1 MKEIKIALLGF
12 GGIAASH
19 KIAYDALAS
28 EGAGVRL
35 VAICD
40 KSGNFEPRDVVTNLG
55 TVNTGSMEGI
65 ALYTSPD
72 EMLAECELDAVDI
85 CLPTFLHK
93 EFTVKALE
101 AGKHVICEKPMSL
114 TTEDCSAMI
123 NAAKA
128 HKKQLMIAQCLRFDE
143 AYRYLRNLTRHGAL
157 GAPRRVAMSRLS
169 YLPNWGSGDVY
180 RSIALT
186 GGCTM
191 DLHIHDLDAMRFV
204 FGEPDSISSVD
215 YITDKGHQYI
225 SSRLFYSGMLAE
237 VQASFD
243 ESLTTPF
250 LMDYRVRFEHAT
262 VVFDGTAITVYPDD
276 GEPYSP
282 ELADKDRITEEI
294 RYFCEC
300 IRTSDNPENA
310 PEDSAA
316 SIRLALAANES
327 AGRGGERITI
337 GGVADE

>member
-1 MKEIKIALLGF
+1 MQEIKIALLGF

-28 EGAGVRL
+28 EGVGVRL
-35 VAICD
+35 VVICD

-55 TVNTGSMEGI
+55 TVNTGSMDGI
-65 ALYTSPD
+65 ALYTSLD

-93 EFTVKALE
+93 EFTIKALE
-101 AGKHVICEKPMSL
+101 AGKHVLCEKPMSL
-114 TTEDCSAMI
+114 TSEDCSAMV
-123 NAAKA
+123 NAAKTT
-128 HKKQLMIAQCLRFDE
+128 KRQLMIGQCLRFDE
-143 AYRYLRNLTRHGAL
+143 AYRYLRGLVRDGTL

-180 RSIALT
+180 KSIALT

-191 DLHIHDLDAMRFV
+191 DLHVHDLDAMRFI
-204 FGEPDSISSVD
+204 FGEPESISSVD
-215 YITDKGHQYI
+215 YITDGGNQYI
-225 SSRLFYSGMLAE
+225 TSRLFYPGMLAE

-250 LMDYRVRFEHAT
+250 LMDYRVRFERAT
-262 VVFDGTAITVYPDD
+262 VIFDGACVTVYPDD

-282 ELADKDRITEEI
+282 ALADKDRITEEI

-300 IRTSDNPENA
+300 IRSGANPDNA
-310 PEDSAA
+310 PEDSRD

-327 AGRGGERITI
+327 ARRGGERITI
-337 GGVADE
+337 GGGTDE